1 MSSVFISY
9 ARSTES
15 QARAIGEA
23 LRALGYDVWRDDEL
37 PAHRAYA
44 EVIEERLKAAGA
56 VVVVWSSEAV
66 KSEWVRAEADA
77 ARERKTLVQLSV
89 DGVVPP
95 MPFTQI
101 QCADMAGWSGDAD
114 AAGWRKVLAS
124 IAELVGRDPPAPAAS
139 SAAQAPTRKHSI
151 CVLPFANISGDPEQE
166 YFSDGISE
174 DIITDLSKVAALS
187 VTARNTAFTFKGRA
201 VRVIDV
207 ARELGVSHVLEGSVR
222 KAGNRVRITA
232 QLIDGA
238 AGVHLWAER
247 WDRDLDDI
255 FAVQD
260 EIGAAI
266 VAALRLKL
274 LPEEK
279 KAIEKRGTES
289 AEAYDLLL
297 MAREHRRAA
306 AGSRRGEEMAIR
318 LLNRAI
324 EIDPSYALAWSRLAA
339 AQYKL
344 RFYRGHSGD
353 DGLAAAERAIA
364 LDPSLGDPHA
374 VKAQVRWIQGRHE
387 EARGELDLAL
397 RLTPNSPDV
406 NSAAG
411 KIAYD
416 EGRMAEAERFFAQA
430 SEVEEE
436 TSASGAFMLMSI
448 RRELGDVAGMRAAAE
463 TVLAKSKVELA
474 KQPGAA
480 GPTTHGAAALAAL
493 GQPDQAREWTKR
505 ALLIDPDNVW
515 MRYNFACLLAGY
527 VADPQAA
534 IDMLAP
540 LFPDVPIGILASAR
554 TDPDLDSLRDDP
566 RFVAMLEKAEAWQ
579 RASEPSS

>member
-1 MSSVFISY
+1 
-9 ARSTES
+9 
-15 QARAIGEA
+15 
-23 LRALGYDVWRDDEL
+23 
-37 PAHRAYA
+37 
-44 EVIEERLKAAGA
+44 
-56 VVVVWSSEAV
+56 
-66 KSEWVRAEADA
+66 
-77 ARERKTLVQLSV
+77 
-89 DGVVPP
+89 
-95 MPFTQI
+95 
-101 QCADMAGWSGDAD
+101 
-114 AAGWRKVLAS
+114 
-124 IAELVGRDPPAPAAS
+124 
-139 SAAQAPTRKHSI
+139 
-151 CVLPFANISGDPEQE
+151 
-166 YFSDGISE
+166 E
-174 DIITDLSKVAALS
+174 DIITDLSKVSALS
-187 VTARNTAFTFKGRA
+187 VTARNTAFSYKGRTPNLA
-201 VRVIDV
+201 EV

-222 KAGNRVRITA
+222 KSGNRVRINA

-238 AGVHLWAER
+238 RGDHLWAER
-247 WDRDLDDI
+247 WDRDLEDI